1 MNTWKEIE
9 IDLLLLHQPVEE
21 LDITAAA
28 ALVVGEDCFRR
39 RASLKHLEHIPS
51 LDELP

>member
-1 MNTWKEIE
+1 MKRKKNF
-9 IDLLLLHQPVEE
+9 LPLLHQPVEE
-21 LDITAAA
+21 LDITVAVAV

-51 LDELP
+51 LEELP